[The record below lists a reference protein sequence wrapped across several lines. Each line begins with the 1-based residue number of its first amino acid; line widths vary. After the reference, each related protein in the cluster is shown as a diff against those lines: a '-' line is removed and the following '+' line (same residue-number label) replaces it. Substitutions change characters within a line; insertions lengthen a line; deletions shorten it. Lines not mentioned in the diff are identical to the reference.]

1 MKIIDNISLIILSC
15 KRFSLFKRTIESLQ
29 KNCLDLDLISQ
40 IILVDDNSELHDLI
54 LMQDLA
60 KKLGKPLLLVS
71 KHQNKGHAISMNI
84 AWDLV
89 KTEYCLL
96 LEDDWECVK
105 SDNFIKTAFQI
116 FNKHDNVVQ
125 VQYHRKADI
134 TAIGQ
139 KTLKLGNKKYI
150 KYDYNV
156 KSVDSLGRPAFPG
169 FTLNPSLINVKKLK
183 ENNLRFREDIFGFE
197 FNYACQVAGKGLKI
211 AYFTDNYFQHIGK
224 NNSAYKLNETQR

>member
-1 MKIIDNISLIILSC
+1 MLKISLGFITCKRYNLFLKTFNSLLKNFKEWDLVSEIIL
-15 KRFSLFKRTIESLQ
+15 I
-29 KNCLDLDLISQ
+29 
-40 IILVDDNSELHDLI
+40 DDNSELPDII
-54 LMQDLA
+54 LMMGLL
-60 KKLGKPLLLVS
+60 KKLGKPLIFV
-71 KHQNKGHAISMNI
+71 N
-84 AWDLV
+84 
-89 KTEYCLL
+89 KTEYKSHPKSMNVLFNLVSNDYLFLC
-96 LEDDWECVK
+96 EDDWECVK

-224 NNSAYKLNETQR
+224 NNSAYRLNETQR

>member
-1 MKIIDNISLIILSC
+1 MLKISLGFITCKRYNLFLKTFNSLLKNFKEWDLVSEIIL
-15 KRFSLFKRTIESLQ
+15 I
-29 KNCLDLDLISQ
+29 
-40 IILVDDNSELHDLI
+40 DDNSELPDII
-54 LMQDLA
+54 LMMGLL
-60 KKLGKPLLLVS
+60 KKLGKPLIFV
-71 KHQNKGHAISMNI
+71 NKTEYKSHPKSMNI
-84 AWDLV
+84 LFNLV
-89 KTEYCLL
+89 SNDYLFLC
-96 LEDDWECVK
+96 EDDWECVK

-197 FNYACQVAGKGLKI
+197 FNYACQAAGRGLKV
-211 AYFTDNYFQHIGK
+211 AYFVDNYFQHIGK
-224 NNSAYKLNETQR
+224 NNSAYKLNETRR